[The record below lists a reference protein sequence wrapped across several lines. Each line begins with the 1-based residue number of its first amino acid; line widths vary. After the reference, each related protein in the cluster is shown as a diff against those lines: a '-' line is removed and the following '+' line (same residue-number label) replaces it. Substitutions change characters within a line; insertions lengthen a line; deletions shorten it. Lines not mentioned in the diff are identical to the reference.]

1 MSKQRFFLE
10 MFDCLFTKG
19 IKYYIALLVVNSLV
33 IIIFSLKIYFSS
45 FLDFV
50 DDSFN
55 PRYALVKNVINKVSK
70 TLEKVKFPPKNH
82 YYKTTYNL

>member
-1 MSKQRFFLE
+1 MHIEVEWFFA
-10 MFDCLFTKG
+10 KG
-19 IKYYIALLVVNSLV
+19 IKYHMALQVV
-33 IIIFSLKIYFSS
+33 SS
-45 FLDFV
+45 LDFV

-82 YYKTTYNL
+82 Y

>member
-1 MSKQRFFLE
+1 M
-10 MFDCLFTKG
+10 
-19 IKYYIALLVVNSLV
+19 
-33 IIIFSLKIYFSS
+33 IFRRKFYFFSS

-70 TLEKVKFPPKNH
+70 TLEKVKFSPKNH
-82 YYKTTYNL
+82 YYPPTYNLQCYK

>member
-1 MSKQRFFLE
+1 M
-10 MFDCLFTKG
+10 
-19 IKYYIALLVVNSLV
+19 
-33 IIIFSLKIYFSS
+33 IFRRKFYFFSS

-70 TLEKVKFPPKNH
+70 TLEKVKPPKNH
-82 YYKTTYNL
+82 YYPPTYKLQCYK